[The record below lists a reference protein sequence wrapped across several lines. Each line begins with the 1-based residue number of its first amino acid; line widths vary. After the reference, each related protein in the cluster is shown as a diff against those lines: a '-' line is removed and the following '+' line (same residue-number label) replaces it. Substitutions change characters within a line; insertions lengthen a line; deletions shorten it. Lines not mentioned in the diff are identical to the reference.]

1 MIYLLSLRIYTY
13 YININMI
20 MTFLER
26 MFDGYY
32 VQDAAITYDG
42 NVLQSTAY
50 YPSGVL
56 PKLLAT
62 TSMVAN

>member
-1 MIYLLSLRIYTY
+1 
-13 YININMI
+13 

-32 VQDAAITYDG
+32 VQDAAITYDS

-50 YPSGVL
+50 YPSGVPL
-56 PKLLAT
+56 KLLAT